1 MTPSAS
7 RHLEEKLHR
16 VENRLL
22 WYRWLHGD
30 TTTWQ
35 RAARGR
41 ENVGFFYFSSRG
53 YFNSLRFAV
62 LIFLYIA
69 SKTSLLEIFRR
80 RRRAVTEKTE
90 TRKCDKCAELPWRG
104 VGGAGLLKMAY
115 KGAAC
120 EQMPFGESQTSAEVT
135 YYGSIFKGRETII
148 SVCNRTHNVS
158 RCMLWPWKSR
168 DNIQGGAS
176 PQKTFLSDQNR
187 KLEMY

>member
-1 MTPSAS
+1 MTQPHNNAP
-7 RHLEEKLHR
+7 RE
-16 VENRLL
+16 
-22 WYRWLHGD
+22 G
-30 TTTWQ
+30 
-35 RAARGR
+35 ARMWF
-41 ENVGFFYFSSRG
+41 FFYFSSRG

-80 RRRAVTEKTE
+80 RRSHAVTKN
-90 TRKCDKCAELPWRG
+90 RNQKVRQMCRVALAGGRG
-104 VGGAGLLKMAY
+104 AVLLKMAY